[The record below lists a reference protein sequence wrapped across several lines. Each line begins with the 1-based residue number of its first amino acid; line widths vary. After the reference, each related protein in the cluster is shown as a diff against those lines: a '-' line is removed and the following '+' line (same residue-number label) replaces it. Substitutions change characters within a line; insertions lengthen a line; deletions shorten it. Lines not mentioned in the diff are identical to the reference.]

1 MLKVPLNSNQSIN
14 HQIFRY
20 NRWESVTELQ
30 YLCGELPFECLCDLS
45 RWNFLNDM
53 QSNGIN
59 SAIDI
64 IENSIDILRVKYGW
78 RGSNLVAI

>member
-1 MLKVPLNSNQSIN
+1 MGVIL
-14 HQIFRY
+14 
-20 NRWESVTELQ
+20 VTELQ
-30 YLCGELPFECLCDLS
+30 YLCGELPFECLYDLS

-64 IENSIDILRVKYGW
+64 IDNSIDILRVYVV
-78 RGSNLVAI
+78 LI